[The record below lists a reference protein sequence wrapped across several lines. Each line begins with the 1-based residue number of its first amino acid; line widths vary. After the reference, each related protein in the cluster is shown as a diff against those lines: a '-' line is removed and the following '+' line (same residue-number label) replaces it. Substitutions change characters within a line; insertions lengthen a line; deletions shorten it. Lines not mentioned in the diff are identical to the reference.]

1 VGRSA
6 AITYSPAKVRRM
18 LQAGAAEAVRR
29 ERQGDFKPFTL
40 DRPYHV
46 EFKLRKSFP
55 DSIVQGVAALSE
67 FKLEKTGE
75 RNFRLT
81 TDSAKEMGW
90 LLDAIEE
97 TVLR

>member
-1 VGRSA
+1 
-6 AITYSPAKVRRM
+6 M
-18 LQAGAAEAVRR
+18 DQ
-29 ERQGDFKPFTL
+29 
-40 DRPYHV
+40 PYKV

-55 DSIVQGVAALSE
+55 DSIVTAVAGLSE

-75 RNFRLT
+75 RNFRLV
-81 TDSAKEMGW
+81 TDSARQMGW